1 MLNKPYN
8 MVSQFVS
15 SHPVPLLGDLEF
27 NFPEG
32 IHAIGRLD
40 KPSEGLLLLT
50 TNTKITKLLFESKIP
65 HQRSYLVMARGKVSD
80 EKIEQLTNGVSIL
93 LRDNKGDF
101 ITTPCLVKRIID
113 PKEIYSYAVDFR
125 EAYDHTWLLM
135 TLTEGKFRQVRKM
148 LLSIGHACMRLIRVS
163 IGDLQLNHLPPSGVK
178 EIEEQELCQLLNIVL

>member
-1 MLNKPYN
+1 

-15 SHPVPLLGDLEF
+15 SHQVPLLGDLKF

-50 TNTKITKLLFESKIP
+50 TNSKVTKLLFESKIP
-65 HQRSYLVMARGKVSD
+65 HERSYLVMARGKISD
-80 EKIEQLTNGVSIL
+80 DKIEQLTNGVSIL
-93 LRDNKGDF
+93 LRDNRGDF
-101 ITTPCLVKRIID
+101 ITTPCLVKRVNH
-113 PKEIYSYAVDFR
+113 PQEIYSYAVDFR

-148 LLSIGHACMRLIRVS
+148 LLSIGHPCMRLIRVS
-163 IGDLQLNHLPPSGVK
+163 IGALYLNHLPPGSVK
-178 EIEEQELCQLLNIVL
+178 EVEEQEFCNLLNIVV